1 MGFLQILW
9 DSAFYLFSLLITWTR
24 TSNVMLNRSGYSSPL
39 CLILSLVGESMLSF
53 TMKCDVS
60 HRVLVNDFYKV

>member
-1 MGFLQILW
+1 
-9 DSAFYLFSLLITWTR
+9 
-24 TSNVMLNRSGYSSPL
+24 MLNRSGYSSPL